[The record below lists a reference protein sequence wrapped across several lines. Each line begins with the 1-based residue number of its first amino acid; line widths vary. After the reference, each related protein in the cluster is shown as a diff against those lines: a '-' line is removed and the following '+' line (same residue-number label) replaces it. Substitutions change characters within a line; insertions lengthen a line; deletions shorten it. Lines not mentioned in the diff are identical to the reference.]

1 MEKTC
6 ADHRFSSR
14 YVFLHGQTLS
24 NLAYRSLIN
33 IPHRYTHTHT
43 QSSLQ
48 SVTVFAFCLFSL
60 TWLTTFQN
68 LSNNNMVT
76 HKAALASC
84 KKQLN
89 LALSTKKKGNSIFVQ
104 FESNVSRPA
113 IAKTSVLYKIHRS
126 LSYREHV
133 HTHGSDARLRLSWSL
148 GQRSRNDWWCVVA
161 GIPRVFLLMNVD

>member
-14 YVFLHGQTLS
+14 CVFLHGQTLS
-24 NLAYRSLIN
+24 NLAYRSLLN
-33 IPHRYTHTHT
+33 ILHRHT

-48 SVTVFAFCLFSL
+48 SVTVFAFCWFSL

-76 HKAALASC
+76 HKAALTSC

-89 LALSTKKKGNSIFVQ
+89 LALSTKRNGIFVQ

-133 HTHGSDARLRLSWSL
+133 HTHGSDAGLGLSWSL
-148 GQRSRNDWWCVVA
+148 GQRSRNDWWCIVA
-161 GIPRVFLLMNVD
+161 GVPRVFLLMDVD